1 MTATVTALASAAPTT
16 QSANRRTHTL
26 PTPAQLRER
35 LPLSQG
41 QADAIE
47 AHRQAIRD
55 ILEGK
60 DDRLLVITGPCSLHD
75 PDAAIEY
82 AERLAELQ
90 ARVADRL
97 LLVMRAYVEKPR
109 TTVGWK
115 GMLYD
120 PQLDGSSD
128 LAAGLALSRRTM
140 LAISELGLP
149 IATELLQP
157 LAASYLD
164 DLLSWGCIG
173 ARTSESQIHREL
185 VSGLHL
191 PVGFKNGTD
200 GSMTVACDAIRSARH
215 RHQHFGMDMHGRPAL
230 VETVGNPDTHI
241 VLRGGRSGPNYQ
253 ADAVAKVR
261 AELERLGMPAAL
273 VVDCSHANSGK
284 DPLRQPEVL
293 ADVVAQRVAGD
304 TSLRGVMLE
313 SHLFDG
319 CQALSG
325 ELRYGV
331 SITDG
336 CLGWEATAQALL
348 AAADQLRS

>member
-16 QSANRRTHTL
+16 QSAARRTHTL

-35 LPLSQG
+35 LPLSQA

-55 ILEGK
+55 ILAGR

-75 PDAAIEY
+75 AD
-82 AERLAELQ
+82 AERLAALQ

-120 PQLDGSSD
+120 PQLDGSGD
-128 LAAGLALSRRTM
+128 MAAGLALSRRTM
-140 LAISELGLP
+140 LAITELGLP

-200 GSMTVACDAIRSARH
+200 GSLTVACDAMRSARH
-215 RHQHFGMDMHGRPAL
+215 PHQHFGVDMHGRPAL
-230 VETVGNPDTHI
+230 IETAGNPDTHI
-241 VLRGGRSGPNYQ
+241 VLRGGHSGPNYQ

-261 AELERLGMPAAL
+261 ADLERLGMPVAM
-273 VVDCSHANSGK
+273 VVDCSHANSPRCWPTLWPSG
-284 DPLRQPEVL
+284 
-293 ADVVAQRVAGD
+293 QRARLVCGA
-304 TSLRGVMLE
+304 
-313 SHLFDG
+313 
-319 CQALSG
+319 
-325 ELRYGV
+325 
-331 SITDG
+331 
-336 CLGWEATAQALL
+336 
-348 AAADQLRS
+348 